1 MPITVTWNDGVD
13 PQTSFTMPDDVVAS
27 LDSFRQTIMSFS
39 NGEMSVTYP
48 TVQAMIVGVFVQ
60 TVVLPALNRFPTAS
74 IQTAQA
80 NVASAQTALAAA
92 QVAVLPGF
100 TA

>member
-1 MPITVTWNDGVD
+1 MPTTVTWNDGVN
-13 PQTSFTMPDDVVAS
+13 PAISVVMPDDLVSS
-27 LDSFRQTIMSFS
+27 LDQFRQTITTFS

-48 TVQAMIVGVFVQ
+48 TVPAMAAGVFTQ
-60 TVVLPALNRFPTAS
+60 MIILPALDRFPTAAV
-74 IQTAQA
+74 QTAKA
-80 NVASAQTALAAA
+80 NVESAQTALAAA